1 MSEQLVTPENVTT
14 KDGKINLLDLNRQQ
28 MREFF
33 KDLGEKPFR
42 ADQVMKWMYHYC
54 CDNFDEMTDINKVLR
69 GKLKEVAEIRAP
81 EVVEEQRSSDGT
93 IKWAIAVGDQRVE
106 TVYIPEDDRAT
117 LCVSSQVGCALECK
131 FCSTAQ
137 QGFNR
142 NLRVSEIIGQVWRAA
157 KIVGAAK
164 VTGQRPITNVVMMGM
179 GEPLLNLNN
188 VVPAMEIMLDDFGFG
203 LSKRR
208 VTLSTSGVVPALD
221 KLGDMID
228 VALAISLH
236 APNDEIRD
244 EIVPINKKYNIE
256 TFLAAVRRYL
266 ESEGFPV
273 YDCDSR
279 TKALYDAI
287 PGLKARIEVELG
299 ISWSQIGVIFAD
311 AARRQKLESIV
322 YPFVVRDILE
332 WKSGLMSRLAFIES
346 AVAMDKREF
355 DGLYDEVLLVDAPAA
370 ARFGRNPKA
379 AQRDSL
385 QSFDRA
391 RVSYIIEND
400 STIEEL
406 HKKTDQILC
415 RLI

>member
-1 MSEQLVTPENVTT
+1 MSEQIVTPDTAALTVPN
-14 KDGKINLLDLNRQQ
+14 KDAKINLLDLNRQQ

-33 KDLGEKPFR
+33 KNMGEKPFR

-54 CDNFDEMTDINKVLR
+54 CDDFDEMTDINKVLR
-69 GKLKEVAEIRAP
+69 SKLKEVAEIRAP
-81 EVVEEQRSSDGT
+81 EVVEEQRSTDGT

-106 TVYIPEDDRAT
+106 TVYIPEEDRAT

-157 KIVGAAK
+157 KIVGAVK
-164 VTGQRPITNVVMMGM
+164 TTGVRPITNVVMMGM

-236 APNDEIRD
+236 APNDTIRD

-256 TFLAAVRRYL
+256 TFLNSVRGY
-266 ESEGFPV
+266 
-273 YDCDSR
+273 
-279 TKALYDAI
+279 
-287 PGLKARIEVELG
+287 
-299 ISWSQIGVIFAD
+299 IS
-311 AARRQKLESIV
+311 
-322 YPFVVRDILE
+322 
-332 WKSGLMSRLAFIES
+332 KSNANQ
-346 AVAMDKREF
+346 
-355 DGLYDEVLLVDAPAA
+355 
-370 ARFGRNPKA
+370 GR
-379 AQRDSL
+379 
-385 QSFDRA
+385 
-391 RVSYIIEND
+391 V
-400 STIEEL
+400 TIEYVMLDHVNDGTEHAHEL
-406 HKKTDQILC
+406 AALLKDTPCKIN
-415 RLI
+415 LI